1 MRAYLFQLLACHQKT
16 TCEYT
21 NLNSC
26 WGVFIDIF
34 CLSLQSVKID
44 FPLSS
49 DCFWG
54 LFDYRHHAHQVAQ
67 EGEKSDKERSKSSF
81 PFCEESIATKRRL
94 LNLLA
99 RIPVILLMSRT
110 LSCLVATTQQGTAWQ
125 WHWPDIL
132 LGASRSVVY
141 IYNNTVCT
149 TIVTETLTCRWL
161 WLMTIER
168 PCGGRKMGSPLKKV
182 CLWQTKFV

>member
-1 MRAYLFQLLACHQKT
+1 MRAYSFQLLACHQKT

-34 CLSLQSVKID
+34 LPIIAIRED
-44 FPLSS
+44 WFPIIVWLFLGIVRLSS
-49 DCFWG
+49 SCSP
-54 LFDYRHHAHQVAQ
+54 VAQ
-67 EGEKSDKERSKSSF
+67 EREKSDKERSKSSF

-110 LSCLVATTQQGTAWQ
+110 LSCLVATTQQATAWQ

-132 LGASRSVVY
+132 LGASRSVVC
-141 IYNNTVCT
+141 IYNNTVCA